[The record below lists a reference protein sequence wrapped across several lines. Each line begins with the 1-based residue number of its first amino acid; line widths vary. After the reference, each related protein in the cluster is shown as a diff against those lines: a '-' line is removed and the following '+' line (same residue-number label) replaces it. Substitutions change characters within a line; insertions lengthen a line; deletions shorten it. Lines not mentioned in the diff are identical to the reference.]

1 MTSARKKHAK
11 VGGLPRP
18 ASGAAT
24 PAPTGIGVP
33 DRGLAA
39 PALAQPSVSDA
50 AFVQGIGFLH
60 PHGRRAA
67 LQALAG
73 GMKHEWLYTV
83 MLIGDDHRWPA
94 LLFKTDAGEH
104 LAFRPRGRD

>member
-1 MTSARKKHAK
+1 MTAEREPVSATRLT
-11 VGGLPRP
+11 VFGG
-18 ASGAAT
+18 AIVIAGA
-24 PAPTGIGVP
+24 I
-33 DRGLAA
+33 AA

-60 PHGRRAA
+60 PHGRQAA

-73 GMKHEWLYTV
+73 GMKPECLYTV

-94 LLFKTDAGEH
+94 LLFKTDTGEH
-104 LAFRPRGRD
+104 LAFRPKGRD